1 MLTDSVS
8 AISVGIID
16 ATPMLDLPYVEDVR
30 AETDMNIVQT
40 GNGNFIEVQGTA
52 EHAPFTR
59 DELGDLLDLAAIGN
73 AQLADLQRRCLTAGE
88 LETVTL

>member
-1 MLTDSVS
+1 
-8 AISVGIID
+8 
-16 ATPMLDLPYVEDVR
+16 
-30 AETDMNIVQT
+30 MNIVQT
-40 GNGNFIEVQGTA
+40 GNGNFIEIQGTA
-52 EHAPFTR
+52 EHAPFNR

>member
-1 MLTDSVS
+1 
-8 AISVGIID
+8 
-16 ATPMLDLPYVEDVR
+16 MLDLPYVEDVR

-40 GNGNFIEVQGTA
+40 GNGNFIEIQGTA